1 MHLPEP
7 PLDGRRLRGFRR
19 PFRLRV
25 RGGNGEVSENE
36 PEPRSKF
43 LLDLFHDRVGRPA
56 VRTLVVPILDEH
68 HSGIRRPLT
77 MVTFTD
83 GQRQSRRLVIRG
95 RGDHLLR
102 SGDLSFSNADRIPSA
117 PGLTPSGERKLQ
129 RTIPFESITKSARAD
144 SPFLSA

>member
-7 PLDGRRLRGFRR
+7 PLDGRRLGGFRG
-19 PFRLRV
+19 PFRLWM
-25 RGGNGEVSENE
+25 GSSNGEVSENE

-43 LLDLFHDRVGRPA
+43 LLDLLHNGIGRPT

-77 MVTFTD
+77 MVTLTD

-102 SGDLSFSNADRIPSA
+102 SGDLSFSYADRIPSA
-117 PGLTPSGERKLQ
+117 PGWTPSGER
-129 RTIPFESITKSARAD
+129 
-144 SPFLSA
+144 